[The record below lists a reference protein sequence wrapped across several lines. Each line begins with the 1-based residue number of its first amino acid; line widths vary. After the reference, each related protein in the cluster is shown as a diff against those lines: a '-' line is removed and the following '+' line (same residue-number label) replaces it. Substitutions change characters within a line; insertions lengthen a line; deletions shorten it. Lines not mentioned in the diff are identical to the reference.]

1 MPTPFPSAFF
11 PFFTRAAAATPRS
24 SVPPPDFDFFKGNLA
39 FDFDFFKGTLAFDFF
54 KSIIVFF
61 YNFFKGALATF
72 FCFSSANH
80 LCNN

>member
-1 MPTPFPSAFF
+1 MSLTFPCAPLPPTPRS
-11 PFFTRAAAATPRS
+11 AAATPRS
-24 SVPPPDFDFFKGNLA
+24 SVPSPDFDFFKGGLA
-39 FDFDFFKGTLAFDFF
+39 LGFDFFKGTFDFF
-54 KSIIVFF
+54 KSIFVFF